1 MPKPLIATDL
11 DGTLLMSGTS
21 EPHPDAVAAVHRAVA
36 AGIPVVFATGRA
48 PQDVAPIAELVGH
61 HWWAVCC
68 DGTALVD
75 LASMQVEKTH
85 PMAPG
90 VLFEVVE
97 RLRNEFPEVKF
108 LVDRVSVGEIKT
120 GQYGI
125 LFEAGFKAPW
135 AWALNGATEVQDIVD
150 HLNDPDI
157 VKIAAYLPIDG
168 ETETGFLQVKETVA
182 DLVTAVRIHSSETF
196 VDMNL
201 LGISKATGVAEIA
214 ELHGVTQADVFAVG
228 DMHNDLALLEWA
240 GFSFAVENA
249 LPALHDIADAIV
261 PSNDQGGVK
270 AVVDAAMRH
279 LLKP

>member
-1 MPKPLIATDL
+1 
-11 DGTLLMSGTS
+11 MSGSST
-21 EPHPDAVAAVHRAVA
+21 PHPDAIAAVHRAVA

-75 LASMQVEKTH
+75 LTTMQVTKTH
-85 PMAPG
+85 PMSAG

-97 RLRNEFPEVKF
+97 RLRSQFPEVKF
-108 LVDRVSVGEIKT
+108 LVDRVSVGAIQA

-135 AWALNGATEVQDIVD
+135 AWALNGATEVQDIVN

-157 VKIAAYLPIDG
+157 VKLAAYLPIDG
-168 ETETGFLQVKETVA
+168 ESETGYLQVRETVS
-182 DLVTAVRIHSSETF
+182 DLVTAVRIHSGETF
-196 VDMNL
+196 VDMNH

-214 ELHGVTQADVFAVG
+214 ELNGVAQADVFAVG
-228 DMHNDLALLEWA
+228 DMHNDVALLEWA

-249 LPALHDIADAIV
+249 LPELHDIADAIV
-261 PSNDQGGVK
+261 PSNDNGGVK
-270 AVVDAAMRH
+270 NVVDAAMRH
-279 LLKP
+279 LLES